1 MRRVLLL
8 LGFVLAGAVPCL
20 AGFKTEVTL
29 GPGFKPGAVS
39 KVVVVSTECHEALDC
54 RRIERE
60 VAAELT
66 RAQPEIAVS
75 VGDSVYSELLRT
87 GNERYTT
94 DLRESIAKA
103 FEADSILELSAPH
116 AAPGMAT
123 VRRSEVK
130 LTLRLVRPTGEILFL
145 GEGTGRPKNTLSS
158 PEKAAGEVAERV
170 FERFS
175 SGEDAYASSSRR
187 RSQPPKCGQR
197 PRMPARPILSVMRGP

>member
-1 MRRVLLL
+1 MRRALLM
-8 LGFVLAGAVPCL
+8 LGLVLAGAVPCL
-20 AGFKTEVTL
+20 AGFVAEVTL
-29 GPGFKPGAVS
+29 GPGFKPDAIS

-60 VAAELT
+60 VAAELL
-66 RAQPEIAVS
+66 RAQPKIAV
-75 VGDSVYSELLRT
+75 VFDNRVYSELLRT

-94 DLRESIAKA
+94 DLREPLAKA

-145 GEGTGRPKNTLSS
+145 GEGTGRPTNTLSS

-170 FERFS
+170 FEKVFKR
-175 SGEDAYASSSRR
+175 
-187 RSQPPKCGQR
+187 
-197 PRMPARPILSVMRGP
+197 